1 VVHGRRWRRPLRRT
15 PGCGNVSTNV
25 YHQFEGR
32 EAGLAPI
39 KSLWAAMTIFCF
51 HVSPNHHPDLT
62 QDGRNRIEYGN
73 VYVLIKDRAV
83 FAVKGASMSRPGP
96 IDRRFANSR
105 RIVENL
111 APRAARF
118 TPHE

>member
-1 VVHGRRWRRPLRRT
+1 MFSLSGTRGGRGPRGGGNWPRIRVAFALGRARPCFKLVVHGRRWRRPLRRT

-51 HVSPNHHPDLT
+51 HGAAKAHASLIVSPPT
-62 QDGRNRIEYGN
+62 I
-73 VYVLIKDRAV
+73 AP
-83 FAVKGASMSRPGP
+83 AS
-96 IDRRFANSR
+96 
-105 RIVENL
+105 
-111 APRAARF
+111 PRAG
-118 TPHE
+118 